1 MADQHKIVTDRL
13 NTFFTN
19 NKIQIATSAPTSG
32 SYIVGD
38 IVIKSNQKAGT
49 NVGWICT
56 VAGAPGTWVE
66 FGVGAD
72 HSHNYA
78 GSSSAGG
85 AANSVKTNLAIKLN
99 SGTTEGT
106 NLFTFNGSTAKTINI
121 TPSSIGAAETNHTHD
136 YALSSSVGTLSS
148 LETTDKSNLVAAIN
162 EVFQSGN
169 NAKQKLV
176 DALVAKGQSC
186 STSDNWDTLIGK
198 IGNINTEPHVIFEAG
213 FKNGYS
219 MINYSTYAAS
229 GVLGINLRTGT
240 TSRAVYTSIGQLIDF
255 SKYKK
260 LSILIYKNDATGSA
274 NYWYIATG
282 SSAVSGLARD
292 DDDVKQCIGTIIS
305 ETTVN
310 YNTSNDCHVI
320 NVDLTDVNTTSYL
333 QIARVSPVSEERT
346 ATVIRL
352 ALS

>member
-19 NKIQIATSAPTSG
+19 NKIQIAASAPTSG

-66 FGVGAD
+66 FGVGVD
-72 HSHNYA
+72 HTHNYA

-99 SGTTEGT
+99 GGTTEGT

-121 TPSSIGAAETNHTHD
+121 TPSSIGAAT
-136 YALSSSVGTLSS
+136 SSSVGTLSS
-148 LETTDKSNLVAAIN
+148 LQTSAKNNLVAAIN

-198 IGNINTEPHVIFEAG
+198 VGNINTEPHVILEAG

-219 MINYSTYAAS
+219 MIEYSTYATCATS
-229 GVLGINLRTGT
+229 DVVGITLRTGT
-240 TSRAVYTSIGQLIDF
+240 TSNAVYTTITPSIDF

-260 LSILIYKNDATGSA
+260 LSIMIYKNEATGSV
-274 NYWYIATG
+274 NKWYIATG

-292 DDDVKQCIGTIIS
+292 DDDVKQRIGTIIS
-305 ETTVN
+305 ETTVD
-310 YNTSNDCHVI
+310 YNKGNDCHVI
-320 NVDLTDVNTTSYL
+320 NVDLSNVNTTSYL
-333 QIARVSPVSEERT
+333 QIARYSDVSEER
-346 ATVIRL
+346 AAHVIRI